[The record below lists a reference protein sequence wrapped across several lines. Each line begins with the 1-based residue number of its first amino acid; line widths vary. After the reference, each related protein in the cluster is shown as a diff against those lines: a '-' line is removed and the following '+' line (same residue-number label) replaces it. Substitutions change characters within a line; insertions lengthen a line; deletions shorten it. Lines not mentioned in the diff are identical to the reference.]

1 MRKLLVYMPD
11 TKIVEDLN
19 VLCVINTQT
28 NRDPG
33 FTTSVCTKLLHAGA
47 LGGGWGLK
55 FWNEKSEN

>member
-1 MRKLLVYMPD
+1 MPD

-47 LGGGWGLK
+47 PGGGWGLK